1 MTSEDEWIARALTAA
16 PELQPL
22 DETPP
27 DEVVSIFFFTVQ
39 SMLLPWIAFAG
50 GDGGG
55 GDGGDGGD
63 GGGADEEEDSSMG
76 VVRPPLQPWK
86 SAAAVVTN
94 EVPACPHPYPTL
106 SLPQKSTT
114 SRPSRL
120 SVEVPARPF
129 ATLHPSPPKA
139 HPTPPSADRRRLLFQ
154 ARLVVCQG
162 ERSLGEV
169 LLLHWWYPL
178 LPDGIVAAAAAA
190 GRAAGGMG
198 LGDRRGDGRA
208 VLLQPVER

>member
-63 GGGADEEEDSSMG
+63 GGGGGGDGEG
-76 VVRPPLQPWK
+76 
-86 SAAAVVTN
+86 
-94 EVPACPHPYPTL
+94 
-106 SLPQKSTT
+106 
-114 SRPSRL
+114 
-120 SVEVPARPF
+120 
-129 ATLHPSPPKA
+129 
-139 HPTPPSADRRRLLFQ
+139 
-154 ARLVVCQG
+154 G
-162 ERSLGEV
+162 ERSRPCGAI
-169 LLLHWWYPL
+169 
-178 LPDGIVAAAAAA
+178 D
-190 GRAAGGMG
+190 
-198 LGDRRGDGRA
+198 
-208 VLLQPVER
+208 